1 MVRLNIHLLLFFQSS
16 LNIKIKSLFIN
27 HSFIL
32 LLHSWP
38 THIQIPYSP
47 ESHWFCNIY
56 CHHPI
61 ADWLTS
67 TPFPNSFFDII
78 EYRNH
83 HATHPEAHS
92 DQMHGNHLLLTHP
105 CTHPLYDIHTSDD
118 SEVTTIPTHGNN
130 FSLISLAR
138 TTIQS

>member
-16 LNIKIKSLFIN
+16 LNIKIKYLFIN

-83 HATHPEAHS
+83 HATYHDHDS
-92 DQMHGNHLLLTHP
+92 DQMHDDNFLLTLHAPTHSVTSLPPTSELNPIPTPGRNSLLL
-105 CTHPLYDIHTSDD
+105 PLAQ
-118 SEVTTIPTHGNN
+118 PTPP
-130 FSLISLAR
+130 
-138 TTIQS
+138 T